1 MLLDCYKIVDSGAV
15 VCYVVEYT
23 GKDSFLVKFELTGDF
38 IGGLKVM
45 AKNDM

>member
-1 MLLDCYKIVDSGAV
+1 MLLDCYKVGETGAV

-23 GKDSFLVKFELTGDF
+23 GKDSYIVKYELTGDF
-38 IGGLKVM
+38 IGGLKMM